1 MAIKIETLQSTIIVE
16 VGFYNLCGKMFV
28 LQKESV
34 LESEL
39 ICCFPSKLPLK
50 LDQGN
55 WLSQAWILDDESE
68 LKSKPL

>member
-1 MAIKIETLQSTIIVE
+1 MVIKTETLQFTINVE
-16 VGFYNLCGKMFV
+16 VGFCNLCGKMFV
-28 LQKESV
+28 LQEESV

-55 WLSQAWILDDESE
+55 
-68 LKSKPL
+68 